1 MHAHRGFFMPKNRKA
16 PPMDTPFKILAWF
29 AVISVAADLCVLIPL
44 VIWFVTSFVDDLR
57 EERKHRKP

>member
-1 MHAHRGFFMPKNRKA
+1 
-16 PPMDTPFKILAWF
+16 MDTPFKILAWF

-44 VIWFVTSFVDDLR
+44 VIWFVASFVDDLR

>member
-1 MHAHRGFFMPKNRKA
+1 
-16 PPMDTPFKILAWF
+16 MDTPFKILAWS

-57 EERKHRKP
+57 EKLKHRKP